1 MKIKKTV
8 GFASEGD
15 HRKSYTIHTEC
26 GHEFIAKANGRNA
39 GYRCEGLF
47 YGSVKELKTAIES
60 GVAPREIACKD
71 ERIAADAADDNKSPM
86 WDCIDPCAL
95 LIRLGP
101 PVLGHEALETLGN
114 YGWLTEDGLPDRER
128 VEKEFKRVLGQ

>member
-8 GFASEGD
+8 GVANSNNENDRGYI
-15 HRKSYTIHTEC
+15 RKDYIVHTEC
-26 GHEFIAKANGRNA
+26 GQEFLAKADGKV
-39 GYRCEGLF
+39 GYIMRGTKYKSL
-47 YGSVKELKTAIES
+47 KEAKETIEFAS
-60 GVAPREIACKD
+60 EAVE
-71 ERIAADAADDNKSPM
+71 AADAADDNKSPM